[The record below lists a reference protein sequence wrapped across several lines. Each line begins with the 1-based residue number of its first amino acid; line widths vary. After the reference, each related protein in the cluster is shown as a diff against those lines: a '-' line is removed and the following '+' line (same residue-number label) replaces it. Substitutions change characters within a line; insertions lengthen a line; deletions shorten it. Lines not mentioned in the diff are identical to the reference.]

1 MVISLSVKIFLSK
14 EERKQRKELRKQKK
28 LQKKLERKKKLSTR
42 KWILPVVVVSI
53 VVYAGLDV
61 YIQLTTS
68 NEISPTLT
76 TCWFTFWAVELWNL
90 ASITKKKVDVDYE
103 TGYGEN
109 VRQLNQEDENDTDDK
124 NDEEVNS
131 RSEDLDPTKESEDD
145 IYG

>member
-1 MVISLSVKIFLSK
+1 MSIKIFLSK
-14 EERKQRKELRKQKK
+14 EERKERKELKREKR
-28 LQKKLERKKKLSTR
+28 LQKKIERKKKWSTR

-103 TGYGEN
+103 MGYGEN
-109 VRQLNQEDENDTDDK
+109 VKQLPQDEENDGNDDEI
-124 NDEEVNS
+124 NL
-131 RSEDLDPTKESEDD
+131 RAEDVEPLKESEDY
-145 IYG
+145 YG